1 MEKDSYLFTLQM
13 CLTKWLFFH
22 KTAEMSVLI
31 KLCIIKEAYDNDS
44 IWKKNA
50 KEKLCVIN

>member
-13 CLTKWLFFH
+13 CLTKWIFFR

-31 KLCIIKEAYDNDS
+31 KYNQGSL
-44 IWKKNA
+44 
-50 KEKLCVIN
+50 